1 MPFCLTHRWQP
12 RQLIAASSLILL
24 VACAEKPTA
33 ADALPLAPAQ
43 PAPVVTLPTPAV
55 DTSNEIQPLQ
65 TFAQW
70 QAGFRQQALQAGINA
85 GTFDRAFLGV
95 TPDMDVVKADRSQP
109 EFTRPVWEYLDGALS
124 PLRVRN
130 GKALLEKHA
139 ELLSQLEQR
148 YGVDRQVLVSVWG
161 MESNFGQFQGNKS
174 VIRSL
179 ATLAY
184 EGRRPAFAQAQ
195 LIAALQILQ
204 NGDIQPDA
212 MRGSWAGAMGQTQ
225 FIPTTYN
232 THAVDFDGDGRRDIW
247 NSSAD
252 ALASTAHYLQSSGWK
267 RGEPWG
273 FEVQLAP
280 GFDYWLAD
288 GSQRKSVAEWLQLG
302 LKLPTGVRL
311 PAGSQ
316 QLSAALL
323 LPAGYR
329 GPAFLVL
336 DNFRAILKYNNS
348 SSYAMAVGLLGDRF
362 YGSGF
367 IAGSWPKDDLPLS
380 RSERVE
386 LQTLLSARNY
396 DAGAADGIIG
406 ANTRKAIRSAQQ
418 ALGWPAD
425 GYPTHKLLENLR
437 QR

>member
-1 MPFCLTHRWQP
+1 MLFRLLPRWET
-12 RQLIAASSLILL
+12 RQLIAASSFILL

-43 PAPVVTLPTPAV
+43 PAPVVTVPGATPDV
-55 DTSNEIQPLQ
+55 STEIQPLQ

-70 QAGFRQQALQAGINA
+70 QAGFRQQALQAGISPS
-85 GTFDRAFLGV
+85 TFDRAFLGV
-95 TPDMDVVKADRSQP
+95 TPDMDVIKADRSQP
-109 EFTRPVWEYLDGALS
+109 EFTRPVWEYLEGALS

-130 GKALLEKHA
+130 GKKLLEQNA
-139 ELLSQLEQR
+139 ELLTRIEQR
-148 YGVDRQVLVSVWG
+148 YGVDRQVLVAVWG

-184 EGRRPAFAQAQ
+184 EGRRPQFAQDQ
-195 LIAALQILQ
+195 LIAALQIIQ
-204 NGDIQPDA
+204 HGDIEPEA

-247 NSSAD
+247 NSKPD

-267 RGEPWG
+267 RGQPWG
-273 FEVQLAP
+273 FEVQVP
-280 GFDYWLAD
+280 TGFDFWQADGALRKPVSEWLAM
-288 GSQRKSVAEWLQLG
+288 
-302 LKLPTGVRL
+302 GVKL
-311 PAGSQ
+311 PAGTQLPANSN

-323 LPAGYR
+323 LPAGAR

-348 SSYAMAVGLLGDRF
+348 SSYALAVSLLGDRF
-362 YGSGF
+362 SGWGF
-367 IAGSWPKDDLPLS
+367 IAGSWPKEDLPLS
-380 RSERVE
+380 RSERME
-386 LQTLLSARNY
+386 LQNLLNSNGHE
-396 DAGAADGIIG
+396 AGNADGIIG
-406 ANTRKAIRSAQQ
+406 ANTRKAIRNAQQ
-418 ALGWPAD
+418 GLGWPAD
-425 GYPTHKLLENLR
+425 GYPTHKLLESLR
-437 QR
+437 QQ